1 MLYQDAITLEAEIL
15 EIKPRLIHKH
25 ESFIQAIVDIG
36 YLDTKVDNISPMDQH
51 INILGAS
58 SDHLMLD
65 LNGQGHYQVGDHIS
79 FH

>member
-1 MLYQDAITLEAEIL
+1 
-15 EIKPRLIHKH
+15 
-25 ESFIQAIVDIG
+25 
-36 YLDTKVDNISPMDQH
+36 MDQH

-79 FH
+79 FSLNYEALSHSMYMKKFT